1 MAQLKDLIVNGPSR
15 FIGDVCATTFTGN
28 LAGNANT
35 ATNATNAGMIAGL
48 SVHSG
53 RNNEANKIV
62 RTDGN
67 GYLQVG
73 YINSSSGHEKNASN
87 PTYVWGSNSSDSY
100 LRSYQ
105 TSSLSVNYAT
115 LSGSCSGN
123 AATATNADLLDG
135 YHKNDIIRKTTEP
148 TSVISLNNVVT
159 EGIDFTSWGYAHSAN
174 INNQPGGDGAS
185 SAACVV
191 SFGTDFPFQIYSDYN
206 NTSLL
211 YYRSYYSNIGWKAWR
226 QFAFLDSNVASASK
240 WKTARTITLT
250 GSVTGSVSI
259 DGSANVT
266 LATTTNH
273 THTFASLNEKPTT
286 ISGYGITDAL
296 TSKFITYKE
305 DFQHYVILLCR
316 IGTNTTNY
324 HHTINGTFWSTR
336 TGGTRYQAAYINV
349 HCSDWTSNHN
359 GYYGFT
365 PFGLGTMCRLVT
377 CTYQSSQYLAITFEG
392 AQAISIYFDGSY
404 SNILFTPILYY
415 TTKGSVIENSEI
427 YNSITE
433 VTYDKIPLISSAETA
448 LTSSNYNSYAPK
460 LDGTGA
466 TGTWGINI
474 SGNAGSANALNL
486 EAIGDLNSVTDN
498 RAFYSYF
505 QALNRPSSNYATG
518 ILLKHP
524 ELGHKYQLVFDA
536 NGGLFT
542 RHYASSWQPWKTIA
556 FTDSNISGN
565 AATAT
570 NADKLDGVHY
580 QNILERQCSG
590 SGSSGTATGWFRIAE
605 TLINNGGGVTFL
617 LAIQRTF
624 HYTNNESY
632 LFSISV
638 SFGGGISITQLSG
651 YANIRLITK
660 IRVDWANSQI
670 AYIDLYIDT
679 SYTNNN
685 YYWYTVGCAK
695 SYTTW
700 TANPTLVGNAYEF
713 TTVQGCKSDRG
724 FTGYLTG
731 NATSSSKW
739 STARTITL
747 TGSVTGSVS
756 IDGSG
761 DVSLATTTNH
771 THSYLPLAGGTVTG
785 QLFLTGLA
793 EGASNV
799 TDNTE
804 ILTSYATDNGF
815 ADSNGAVY
823 RRDAIH
829 LYNYIKSKLDS
840 VYLPL
845 SGGTMTGNI
854 ATKSFKSGTDSLG
867 LYIEAKSN
875 VGARI
880 QYNKS
885 TTDMDYD
892 TLLLKNGVISWNNNT
907 LLHSGNYNSY
917 APKLDGTG
925 ANGTWGINISGK
937 ANIAN
942 NLLFIE
948 NIPAN
953 TRGEL
958 SEDYRLYTGLWSKK
972 DLGYASQYGQ
982 FIDLSGGATWYHRL
996 AFNTTGVIEH
1006 FQGINTTTLTKVG
1019 DLAYTSSNVASATKL
1034 QNARTI
1040 WGHNFDGTGNVSGAL
1055 SGVTTINSTLYIDLS
1070 GNIGIGTASPSYKLY
1085 VNGNGYFTENIITES
1100 DFKSLGDAIIDGYVG
1115 IGTQKPA
1122 YRLDVNG
1129 TISCTKLL
1137 QTSDIKYKTN
1147 IKQIEYEE
1155 ALKII
1160 ENLNPVT
1167 WDWNE
1172 NTVEIGSSS
1181 GFVAQEAEEF
1191 IPNAI
1196 SRDNENNL
1204 SLDYTQLHSYEIK
1217 VIQEQQKEI
1226 IKLKEKL
1233 KILEKLIS

>member
-15 FIGDVCATTFTGN
+15 FIGDVYATTFTGN
-28 LAGNANT
+28 LAGNAST

-105 TSSLSVNYAT
+105 TSSLSVKYATSSGSCSGNAATATKASYLDTGGMALYANNNNEINFGGTNTSSIIFFGYRATGSKPIPTSFIFGGSGGTATLTAGGFKKKDSSASYVLTGDGGHAAISSLSVNYANS
-115 LSGSCSGN
+115 SGSCSGN
-123 AATATNADLLDG
+123 AATATNASSARDADKLDG
-135 YHKNDIIRKTTEP
+135 YHLSQITP
-148 TSVISLNNVVT
+148 VVT
-159 EGIDFTSWGYAHSAN
+159 KRDFTNGTLVKTNISFPGTNTNVSEPFLLTVKGNGYGDGIINFEFQGYVYYASSYAHPQI
-174 INNQPGGDGAS
+174 INSDFIIYSPNSIDKIYTMSIDNKLCFWWARQSYWQGFHIFCTTSTQSYQNRVIEVQD
-185 SAACVV
+185 V
-191 SFGTDFPFQIYSDYN
+191 SKPSGLFEQIYTPKLSLTTSNYTSYTVAKTGGGATGTWNISISGNAATATNADTLDGYHASYANSKPWGTIPVITDGGYMDVGKHFEFHYDNTTGSDYSTVLACTGN
-206 NTSLL
+206 HRNIVNLPSKSGTLALL
-211 YYRSYYSNIGWKAWR
+211 T
-226 QFAFLDSNVASASK
+226 DNVASASK
-240 WKTARTITLT
+240 WSTARTITLT

-259 DGSANVT
+259 DGSANVS

-273 THTFASLNEKPTT
+273 THNYAGSSSAGGSANSALTLLYNNILDTNYGNYAVFQQFAGLSDFPHSGWFNSIKMLHNNS
-286 ISGYGITDAL
+286 SGYFTEIAMSFTDEDGMWRRAL
-296 TSKFITYKE
+296 
-305 DFQHYVILLCR
+305 R
-316 IGTNTTNY
+316 
-324 HHTINGTFWSTR
+324 
-336 TGGTRYQAAYINV
+336 GGTQVGWYKMLD
-349 HCSDWTSNHN
+349 S
-359 GYYGFT
+359 G
-365 PFGLGTMCRLVT
+365 
-377 CTYQSSQYLAITFEG
+377 
-392 AQAISIYFDGSY
+392 
-404 SNILFTPILYY
+404 
-415 TTKGSVIENSEI
+415 
-427 YNSITE
+427 
-433 VTYDKIPLISSAETA
+433 
-448 LTSSNYNSYAPK
+448 NYNSYAPK

-466 TGTWGINI
+466 SGTWGI
-474 SGNAGSANALNL
+474 
-486 EAIGDLNSVTDN
+486 
-498 RAFYSYF
+498 
-505 QALNRPSSNYATG
+505 
-518 ILLKHP
+518 
-524 ELGHKYQLVFDA
+524 
-536 NGGLFT
+536 
-542 RHYASSWQPWKTIA
+542 
-556 FTDSNISGN
+556 NISGN

-679 SYTNNN
+679 SYTTNN

-700 TANPTLVGNAYEF
+700 TANPTLAGNAYEF

-724 FTGYLTG
+724 FTGDIVG
-731 NATSSSKW
+731 NAS
-739 STARTITL
+739 
-747 TGSVTGSVS
+747 
-756 IDGSG
+756 
-761 DVSLATTTNH
+761 
-771 THSYLPLAGGTVTG
+771 
-785 QLFLTGLA
+785 
-793 EGASNV
+793 
-799 TDNTE
+799 
-804 ILTSYATDNGF
+804 
-815 ADSNGAVY
+815 
-823 RRDAIH
+823 
-829 LYNYIKSKLDS
+829 
-840 VYLPL
+840 
-845 SGGTMTGNI
+845 
-854 ATKSFKSGTDSLG
+854 
-867 LYIEAKSN
+867 
-875 VGARI
+875 
-880 QYNKS
+880 
-885 TTDMDYD
+885 
-892 TLLLKNGVISWNNNT
+892 
-907 LLHSGNYNSY
+907 
-917 APKLDGTG
+917 
-925 ANGTWGINISGK
+925 
-937 ANIAN
+937 
-942 NLLFIE
+942 
-948 NIPAN
+948 
-953 TRGEL
+953 
-958 SEDYRLYTGLWSKK
+958 
-972 DLGYASQYGQ
+972 
-982 FIDLSGGATWYHRL
+982 
-996 AFNTTGVIEH
+996 
-1006 FQGINTTTLTKVG
+1006 
-1019 DLAYTSSNVASATKL
+1019 SATKL
-1034 QNARTI
+1034 QNSRTI

-1085 VNGNGYFTENIITES
+1085 VNGDGYFTENIITES

>member
-105 TSSLSVNYAT
+105 TSSLSVKYAT
-115 LSGSCSGN
+115 SSGSCSGNAATATKASYLDTGGMALYANNNNEINFGGTNTSSIIFFGYRATGSKPIPTSFIFGGSGGTATLTADGFKKKDSSASYVLTGDGGHAAISSLSVNYANSSGSCSGNAATATNASSASNADKLDGVHYQNILERQCSGSGSSGTATGWFRIAETLINNGGGITFLLAIQRTFHYTNNESYLFSISVSFGGGISITQLSGYANIRLITKIRVDWANSQIAYIDLYIDTSYTTNNYYWYTVGCAKSYTTWTANPTLVGNTYEFTTVQGCKSDRGFTGYLTGNATSSSKWATPRTITLTGSVTGSVSIDGSANVTLATTTNHTHNYAGSSSAGGSANSALTLLYNNILDTNYGNYAVFQQFAGLSDFPHSGWFNSIKMLHNNSYGYFTEIAMSFTGEDGMWRRALRGGTQVGWYKMLDSGNYNSYALPISGGTLTGSVIMRGIDTNLIRDIVFDGTGGWARGLITLRVDGVDKFNIGAYGGYTVGASNNGIYYGYIGCNSYDGLNLRISATSLSWGDNSILHTGNYNSYSPKLDGTGASGTWGINISGN

-226 QFAFLDSNVASASK
+226 QFAF
-240 WKTARTITLT
+240 
-250 GSVTGSVSI
+250 I
-259 DGSANVT
+259 D
-266 LATTTNH
+266 
-273 THTFASLNEKPTT
+273 
-286 ISGYGITDAL
+286 
-296 TSKFITYKE
+296 
-305 DFQHYVILLCR
+305 
-316 IGTNTTNY
+316 
-324 HHTINGTFWSTR
+324 
-336 TGGTRYQAAYINV
+336 
-349 HCSDWTSNHN
+349 
-359 GYYGFT
+359 
-365 PFGLGTMCRLVT
+365 
-377 CTYQSSQYLAITFEG
+377 
-392 AQAISIYFDGSY
+392 
-404 SNILFTPILYY
+404 
-415 TTKGSVIENSEI
+415 
-427 YNSITE
+427 
-433 VTYDKIPLISSAETA
+433 
-448 LTSSNYNSYAPK
+448 
-460 LDGTGA
+460 
-466 TGTWGINI
+466 
-474 SGNAGSANALNL
+474 
-486 EAIGDLNSVTDN
+486 
-498 RAFYSYF
+498 
-505 QALNRPSSNYATG
+505 
-518 ILLKHP
+518 
-524 ELGHKYQLVFDA
+524 
-536 NGGLFT
+536 
-542 RHYASSWQPWKTIA
+542 
-556 FTDSNISGN
+556 
-565 AATAT
+565 
-570 NADKLDGVHY
+570 
-580 QNILERQCSG
+580 
-590 SGSSGTATGWFRIAE
+590 
-605 TLINNGGGVTFL
+605 
-617 LAIQRTF
+617 
-624 HYTNNESY
+624 
-632 LFSISV
+632 
-638 SFGGGISITQLSG
+638 
-651 YANIRLITK
+651 
-660 IRVDWANSQI
+660 
-670 AYIDLYIDT
+670 
-679 SYTNNN
+679 
-685 YYWYTVGCAK
+685 
-695 SYTTW
+695 
-700 TANPTLVGNAYEF
+700 
-713 TTVQGCKSDRG
+713 
-724 FTGYLTG
+724 
-731 NATSSSKW
+731 
-739 STARTITL
+739 
-747 TGSVTGSVS
+747 
-756 IDGSG
+756 
-761 DVSLATTTNH
+761 
-771 THSYLPLAGGTVTG
+771 
-785 QLFLTGLA
+785 
-793 EGASNV
+793 
-799 TDNTE
+799 
-804 ILTSYATDNGF
+804 
-815 ADSNGAVY
+815 
-823 RRDAIH
+823 
-829 LYNYIKSKLDS
+829 
-840 VYLPL
+840 
-845 SGGTMTGNI
+845 
-854 ATKSFKSGTDSLG
+854 
-867 LYIEAKSN
+867 
-875 VGARI
+875 
-880 QYNKS
+880 
-885 TTDMDYD
+885 
-892 TLLLKNGVISWNNNT
+892 
-907 LLHSGNYNSY
+907 
-917 APKLDGTG
+917 
-925 ANGTWGINISGK
+925 
-937 ANIAN
+937 
-942 NLLFIE
+942 
-948 NIPAN
+948 
-953 TRGEL
+953 
-958 SEDYRLYTGLWSKK
+958 
-972 DLGYASQYGQ
+972 
-982 FIDLSGGATWYHRL
+982 
-996 AFNTTGVIEH
+996 
-1006 FQGINTTTLTKVG
+1006 
-1019 DLAYTSSNVASATKL
+1019 SNVASATKL
-1034 QNARTI
+1034 QNSRTI

-1085 VNGNGYFTENIITES
+1085 VNGDGYFTENIITES

>member
-15 FIGDVCATTFTGN
+15 FIGDVYATTFTGN
-28 LAGNANT
+28 LAGNAST

-115 LSGSCSGN
+115 SSGSCSGNAATATKASYLDTGGMALYANNKNEINFGGTNTSSTIFFGYRATGSRSIPTSFIFGGSGGTARLTAGGFKKKDSSASYVLTGDGGHAAISSLSVNYANSSGSCSGN
-123 AATATNADLLDG
+123 AATATNADTLDG
-135 YHKNDIIRKTTEP
+135 QHNIEQVSDWNSWVGSFR
-148 TSVISLNNVVT
+148 ISAENNVT
-159 EGIDFTSWGYAHSAN
+159 NAPAEGFHYGYQMQFHR
-174 INNQPGGDGAS
+174 QPAVFYTDLITNLYRDELYFRRHDENGYGAWK
-185 SAACVV
+185 
-191 SFGTDFPFQIYSDYN
+191 QI
-206 NTSLL
+206 
-211 YYRSYYSNIGWKAWR
+211 
-226 QFAFLDSNVASASK
+226 AFLDSNVTSASK
-240 WKTARTITLT
+240 WRTARTITLT

-259 DGSANVT
+259 DGSQNVS
-266 LATTTNH
+266 LNTTTNH
-273 THTFASLNEKPTT
+273 THNYLPLAGGTVTGQLFLTGLAEGASNV
-286 ISGYGITDAL
+286 TDNTEIL
-296 TSKFITYKE
+296 TSYATDNGFADSNGAVYRRDAIHLYNYIKSKLDSVYLPLSGGTMTGNITTKSFKSGTDSLGLYIEAKSNVGARIQYNKSTTGR
-305 DFQHYVILLCR
+305 DYDILLLK
-316 IGTNTTNY
+316 
-324 HHTINGTFWSTR
+324 NG
-336 TGGTRYQAAYINV
+336 
-349 HCSDWTSNHN
+349 D
-359 GYYGFT
+359 
-365 PFGLGTMCRLVT
+365 
-377 CTYQSSQYLAITFEG
+377 
-392 AQAISIYFDGSY
+392 ISWNNNPVLHSG
-404 SNILFTPILYY
+404 
-415 TTKGSVIENSEI
+415 
-427 YNSITE
+427 
-433 VTYDKIPLISSAETA
+433 
-448 LTSSNYNSYAPK
+448 NYNSYAPK

-466 TGTWGINI
+466 SGTWGI
-474 SGNAGSANALNL
+474 
-486 EAIGDLNSVTDN
+486 
-498 RAFYSYF
+498 
-505 QALNRPSSNYATG
+505 
-518 ILLKHP
+518 
-524 ELGHKYQLVFDA
+524 
-536 NGGLFT
+536 
-542 RHYASSWQPWKTIA
+542 
-556 FTDSNISGN
+556 NISGN

-724 FTGYLTG
+724 FTGDIVG
-731 NATSSSKW
+731 NAS
-739 STARTITL
+739 
-747 TGSVTGSVS
+747 
-756 IDGSG
+756 
-761 DVSLATTTNH
+761 
-771 THSYLPLAGGTVTG
+771 
-785 QLFLTGLA
+785 
-793 EGASNV
+793 
-799 TDNTE
+799 
-804 ILTSYATDNGF
+804 
-815 ADSNGAVY
+815 
-823 RRDAIH
+823 
-829 LYNYIKSKLDS
+829 
-840 VYLPL
+840 
-845 SGGTMTGNI
+845 
-854 ATKSFKSGTDSLG
+854 
-867 LYIEAKSN
+867 
-875 VGARI
+875 
-880 QYNKS
+880 
-885 TTDMDYD
+885 
-892 TLLLKNGVISWNNNT
+892 
-907 LLHSGNYNSY
+907 
-917 APKLDGTG
+917 
-925 ANGTWGINISGK
+925 
-937 ANIAN
+937 
-942 NLLFIE
+942 
-948 NIPAN
+948 
-953 TRGEL
+953 
-958 SEDYRLYTGLWSKK
+958 
-972 DLGYASQYGQ
+972 
-982 FIDLSGGATWYHRL
+982 
-996 AFNTTGVIEH
+996 
-1006 FQGINTTTLTKVG
+1006 
-1019 DLAYTSSNVASATKL
+1019 SATKL
-1034 QNARTI
+1034 QNSRTI

-1085 VNGNGYFTENIITES
+1085 VNGDGYFTENIITES